1 MPAYDEPLGQLELA
15 VLRHIAGQDSV
26 TVREVADHFA
36 ETTGQARTTILTV
49 MERLRSKRYL
59 TRRKVGGVQRYTST
73 ISKARLLD
81 RMVGGFVADVLE
93 GAVSPFLAYLTRSA
107 ALSKDEMAQLNTI
120 LTQIESRESKEKS

>member
-1 MPAYDEPLGQLELA
+1 
-15 VLRHIAGQDSV
+15 
-26 TVREVADHFA
+26 
-36 ETTGQARTTILTV
+36 